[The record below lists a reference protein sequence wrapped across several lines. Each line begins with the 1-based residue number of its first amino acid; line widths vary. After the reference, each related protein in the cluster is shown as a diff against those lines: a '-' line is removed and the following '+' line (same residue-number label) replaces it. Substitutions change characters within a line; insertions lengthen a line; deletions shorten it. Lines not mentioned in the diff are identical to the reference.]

1 MKRLFIAIN
10 PPYEIKNE
18 LEKLVNNLKIS
29 ANQRFDGS
37 HRIIGILQLLFWA
50 ISRTR
55 PSRSL

>member
-37 HRIIGILQLLFWA
+37 HRIIGILRLLFWA
-50 ISRTR
+50 ISKKR
-55 PSRSL
+55 